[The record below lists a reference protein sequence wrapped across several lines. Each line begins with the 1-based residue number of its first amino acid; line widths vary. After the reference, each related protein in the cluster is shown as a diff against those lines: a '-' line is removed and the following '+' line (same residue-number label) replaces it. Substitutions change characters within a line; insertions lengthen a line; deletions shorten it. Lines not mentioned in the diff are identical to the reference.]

1 MKALPRIR
9 NEVVDT
15 VAHWLLQNGS
25 YCTYLDIPNELLQ
38 GQRANEVLCRIV
50 AANRF
55 EVEIKYMFP
64 IASDGRPHRLRA
76 VKVISISPERRGTRT
91 AVKGTLHTKD
101 GNPIVVQYASM
112 RHAEKD
118 GFIGVCIGACL
129 RGKQKT
135 HIGYTWE
142 AV

>member
-9 NEVVDT
+9 NEVVDA
-15 VAHWLLQNGS
+15 VANWLLQNGS

-50 AANRF
+50 AAKRF
-55 EVEIKYMFP
+55 EVKTKYGSR
-64 IASDGRPHRLRA
+64 ITSDGRPHTFRE
-76 VKVISISPERRGTRT
+76 VKVTSVSKESRGTRV

-101 GNPIVVQYASM
+101 GKRIVVQYPSM

-118 GFIGVCIGACL
+118 GFIGVCIGACI

-142 AV
+142 AL